1 MKTLLLSLLTVAL
14 VACAPMIRAAVR
26 DVFDD
31 LKCTLECQAGAIGT
45 PVTFVWSQSIAAG
58 ATFNPLTDWQ
68 YETPDFPG
76 MVEIFSKATAVGLV
90 ETISSAGETLK
101 QESPV
106 QSGGTAGIT
115 PSRLN
120 TEPVVGRAAPLQ
132 KIRVGYRNPTGGA
145 ITVDGQIILS
155 PLGGGRGGARGG
167 FRRRGGRRGRR

>member
-1 MKTLLLSLLTVAL
+1 M
-14 VACAPMIRAAVR
+14 AA
-26 DVFDD
+26 
-31 LKCTLECQAGAIGT
+31 GT

-68 YETPDFPG
+68 YETPDFQG
-76 MVEIFSKATAVGLV
+76 MIEVFSRATAVGLV

-106 QSGGTAGIT
+106 QAGGTAGLT

-120 TEPVVGRAAPLQ
+120 TEPVVGRAAQLQ

-145 ITVDGQIILS
+145 ITIDGQIILT
-155 PLGGGRGGARGG
+155 PLGGAGA
-167 FRRRGGRRGRR
+167 GGRRGGGRKGARRGRR

>member
-1 MKTLLLSLLTVAL
+1 MPA
-14 VACAPMIRAAVR
+14 
-26 DVFDD
+26 
-31 LKCTLECQAGAIGT
+31 GT
-45 PVTFVWSQSIAAG
+45 PVTFLWSQSIAAG

-76 MVEIFSKATAVGLV
+76 MVEIFSRATAVGLV

-106 QSGGTAGIT
+106 QAGGTAGLT

-120 TEPVVGRAAPLQ
+120 TEPVVGKAAPLQ

-145 ITVDGQIILS
+145 ITVDGQIILT
-155 PLGGGRGGARGG
+155 PLGGGGRGGSRSRA
-167 FRRRGGRRGRR
+167 RGGRRGRR